1 MRRRIFLTILLI
13 SIITSSIASILTT
26 YVYYNFYVKD
36 AKQELKTLVT
46 LTAEPRKWD
55 TLASINSSV
64 NSILKSVDYSIRF
77 TIINEDGSV
86 IYDNWKDEIEENHKD
101 RPEVQ
106 GAFEKG
112 FGEDLRYSNTVSS
125 DMYYYA
131 VRLNDDEAL
140 RFSREISSI
149 NRIFAGLLPMLFVLF
164 IFVLIVVYFAASR
177 MTQKILKP
185 VNQMTKSL
193 DDMLEEGSK
202 INMKI
207 YEEFAPLSNTIKDQ
221 KNKINEY
228 INELKNERDN
238 ISFITGN
245 MKEGFILLDHN
256 KDILSINKSGK
267 IMIGNEDFQL
277 KDKRNILELTRS
289 QEIIEKINAAL
300 KENKHLVHDLDTE
313 NNYYRYYFSPVT
325 EDNKNV
331 KGLLVLIEDIT
342 IQKSSEI
349 MRSEF
354 TANVSHE
361 LKTPLTTMIGFAEMI
376 KEGLI
381 RDYEGI
387 EKYSGLI
394 YKEGMR
400 LISLIEDLMRLSKI
414 QEHTEPVEEKLI
426 NIKDICEDVVDLL
439 SSRAESYKV
448 KLIPKADDVMMK
460 ANYNYINELLYNLV
474 DNGIKYNKEDG
485 RVNVRIYEGG
495 GAVNIVVSDTGVGIS
510 PEHRDRIF
518 ERFYRVDKSRSKE
531 TGGTGLGLSIVK
543 HIAEL
548 YDGSIDI
555 ESSINKGTKIT
566 IRFPTAFATVKQ
578 HENTSL

>member
-13 SIITSSIASILTT
+13 SVITSSIASILTT

-36 AKQELKTLVT
+36 TKQELKTIVT
-46 LTAEPRKWD
+46 LAAEHHKWD
-55 TLASINSSV
+55 STASVNSSV
-64 NSILKSVDYSIRF
+64 NSILKSVEYSIRF
-77 TIINEDGSV
+77 TIINEDGRV
-86 IYDNWKDEIEENHKD
+86 VYDNWKDEVYENHRD

-112 FGEDLRYSNTVSS
+112 YGEDSRYSNTVSS

-131 VRLNDDEAL
+131 VKLNDDEVL
-140 RFSREISSI
+140 RLSREISSI
-149 NRIFAGLLPMLFVLF
+149 NSVFAGLLPMLLVLF
-164 IFVLIVVYFAASR
+164 IIVLIIVYIAASI
-177 MTQKILKP
+177 TAKKILKP
-185 VNQMTKSL
+185 INEMTKSL

-202 INMKI
+202 VNMKI
-207 YEEFAPLSNTIKDQ
+207 YEEFEPLSNTIKEQ

-228 INELKNERDN
+228 INELKYERDN

-245 MKEGFILLDHN
+245 MKEGFILLNHN
-256 KDILSINKSGK
+256 KDILSVNKSGK
-267 IMIGNEDFQL
+267 IMIGNENFEL
-277 KDKRNILELTRS
+277 KESRNILELTRS
-289 QEIIEKINAAL
+289 TEIINKINSAL
-300 KENKHLVHDLDTE
+300 KENKHLVHDVETE
-313 NNYYRYYFSPVT
+313 SKHYRYYFSPVT
-325 EDNKNV
+325 EQNKNVV

-381 RDYEGI
+381 KDHEGI
-387 EKYSGLI
+387 EKYSSLI

-414 QEHTEPVEEKLI
+414 QEHSGHVEEKLI
-426 NIKDICEDVVDLL
+426 NIKDISEEVVDLL
-439 SSRAESYKV
+439 KTKADEHNV
-448 KLIPKADDVMMK
+448 KLMLNADDLVMK
-460 ANYNYINELLYNLV
+460 ANNNYINELLYNLI
-474 DNGIKYNKEDG
+474 DNGIKYNKDGGNVNIKIYKEDG
-485 RVNVRIYEGG
+485 S
-495 GAVNIVVSDTGVGIS
+495 AKIVVSDTGVGIS
-510 PEHRDRIF
+510 LEHKDRIF

-543 HIAEL
+543 HITEL
-548 YDGSIDI
+548 YNGTIDI
-555 ESSINKGTKIT
+555 KSSKINGTEIT
-566 IRFPTAFATVKQ
+566 IKFPI
-578 HENTSL
+578 

>member
-13 SIITSSIASILTT
+13 SVITSSITSILTT
-26 YVYYNFYVKD
+26 YVYYNFYVND
-36 AKQELKTLVT
+36 AKQELKTIVT
-46 LTAEPRKWD
+46 LAAEPQKWEN
-55 TLASINSSV
+55 TASINSSV

-77 TIINEDGSV
+77 TIIKKDGGV
-86 IYDNWKDEIEENHKD
+86 IHDSWKDEIEENHRD

-106 GAFEKG
+106 GAFVKG
-112 FGEDLRYSNTVSS
+112 YGEDLRYSNTVSS

-131 VRLNDDEAL
+131 VKLNGDVVLRL
-140 RFSREISSI
+140 SREISSI
-149 NRIFAGLLPMLFVLF
+149 NSVFAELLPMLFVLF
-164 IFVLIVVYFAASR
+164 IFVLIVVYFASSITSR
-177 MTQKILKP
+177 KVLKP
-185 VNQMTKSL
+185 INEMTKSL
-193 DDMLEEGSK
+193 DDMLEEGSNVN
-202 INMKI
+202 IKI
-207 YEEFAPLSNTIKDQ
+207 YEEFEPLSNTIKDQ

-267 IMIGNEDFQL
+267 TMIGNENFEL
-277 KDKRNILELTRS
+277 RNSRNILELTRS
-289 QEIIEKINAAL
+289 PKVIEKIDAAL
-300 KENKHLVHDLDTE
+300 RENKHLVHDVETE
-313 NNYYRYYFSPVT
+313 NNYYRYYFSPVI
-325 EDNKNV
+325 EHNKNFV

-342 IQKSSEI
+342 IQKSAEI

-381 RDYEGI
+381 TDHESV

-414 QEHTEPVEEKLI
+414 QEHTEHVEEKLV
-426 NIKDICEDVVDLL
+426 NLKDISEDVVVLL
-439 SSRAESYKV
+439 GSKAEGYNV
-448 KLIPKADDVMMK
+448 KLILNADDVMMK
-460 ANYNYINELLYNLV
+460 ANSNYINELLYNII
-474 DNGIKYNKEDG
+474 DNGIKYNIDG
-485 RVNVRIYEGG
+485 GSVNIRIYEEDES
-495 GAVNIVVSDTGVGIS
+495 AKIVVSDTGVGI
-510 PEHRDRIF
+510 PLEHRDRIF

-548 YDGSIDI
+548 YDGTIDI
-555 ESSINKGTKIT
+555 KSSKNKGTEIT
-566 IRFPTAFATVKQ
+566 IKFPK
-578 HENTSL
+578 